1 MVISHRGLKSKV
13 VWILLLIA
21 SFQFIKMLLE
31 TENFKNISSATED
44 HIIFLSNNTDQVR
57 DNVKDSTEQ
66 LDGTGTILDIDDTL
80 TSQPRGAVI
89 DKNTVP
95 SDRQNVEG
103 DVITKSA
110 SNIFTKNEIKT
121 SDTPYETF
129 VQQLEEVNDTNIF
142 NVTEKHQKIEFL
154 KYAPSNVEML
164 KRGVPKKSTFGDP
177 NEMNCNDTFCYLNGR
192 TLKKE
197 HITENP
203 KDMFTFLPPEEE
215 FLKEFKNP
223 CWKGNDLLD
232 REAMFC
238 LPYFYIIGFTKAGTT
253 DLFFILNEHILI
265 SARSKKETHYFDRG
279 RRGRSIRMHRMP
291 DKNPTSFM
299 GYSNSGPCRDKLMKT
314 YKEFEGTDVLFH
326 GITVDATP
334 SHVWDNEFWETF
346 HPGYKEPPVTTAD
359 TLAKLNPKT
368 KFIFSLRDPI
378 KRMQSAY
385 QFFCTHIYTYNCDRP
400 ITPEKYHNLVVEAVD
415 KFNNCL
421 KVNTLRGCTYSTE
434 THQLA
439 THLYASIYHVYIL
452 DYMKV
457 FPKNQIYILQME
469 ERIRDPITTYNNLC
483 DFLEIPRFPDDEL
496 QTILEQ
502 HKIKNAM
509 SNNKKLPYVLTETTE
524 LLEKFFKPYLRDL
537 VDLLGDEKWY
547 WNLPH

>member
-1 MVISHRGLKSKV
+1 M
-13 VWILLLIA
+13 ILL
-21 SFQFIKMLLE
+21 Q
-31 TENFKNISSATED
+31 TENTKRNSSGAED
-44 HIIFLSNNTDQVR
+44 HQLAVDRRNRFSEILSDVS
-57 DNVKDSTEQ
+57 VKVFGA
-66 LDGTGTILDIDDTL
+66 DGILDNKDTL
-80 TSQPRGAVI
+80 
-89 DKNTVP
+89 
-95 SDRQNVEG
+95 
-103 DVITKSA
+103 
-110 SNIFTKNEIKT
+110 
-121 SDTPYETF
+121 DT
-129 VQQLEEVNDTNIF
+129 
-142 NVTEKHQKIEFL
+142 
-154 KYAPSNVEML
+154 APSNTVIYE
-164 KRGVPKKSTFGDP
+164 RKKSVVGLGSIIRNRMIKSAMKQLASSIPGNLTGNRVRTQDIPYKSFFPEPRPMEVIENLPEKYQNIGFLKKQPSYEEMQVEEAIPKATSFGDP

-197 HITENP
+197 LITENP

-253 DLFFILNEHILI
+253 DLFGILKKHVLI
-265 SARSKKETHYFDRG
+265 SSRARKETHFFDRR
-279 RRGRSIRMHRMP
+279 RRGRVPPMHRPPNRLPRSFRFYANRGSFRDYLMP
-291 DKNPTSFM
+291 
-299 GYSNSGPCRDKLMKT
+299 T
-314 YKEFEGTDVLFH
+314 YQEFEGTDVLFH
-326 GITVDATP
+326 GITMDATP
-334 SHVWDNEFWETF
+334 SYVWDNEFWEKF

-378 KRMQSAY
+378 NRMRSAY
-385 QFFCTHIYTYNCDRP
+385 QYFCKTLQTYKCDRP

-421 KVNTLRGCTYSTE
+421 KENTLRGCTYSTE

-457 FPKNQIYILQME
+457 FPKNQIFILQME

-483 DFLEIPRFPDDEL
+483 DFLEIPRFPARKLKSILKERGESVRNQIPDEM
-496 QTILEQ
+496 
-502 HKIKNAM
+502 KI
-509 SNNKKLPYVLTETTE
+509 PYVLPETTE
-524 LLEKFFKPYLRDL
+524 LLEKFFRPYLRDL

-547 WNLPH
+547 WNRH